1 MTAKMRSSAGN
12 RTVRRR
18 IVMRTYKKGERAK
31 PAPLR

>member
-1 MTAKMRSSAGN
+1 MRSSVGK
-12 RTVRRR
+12 RKVRRR